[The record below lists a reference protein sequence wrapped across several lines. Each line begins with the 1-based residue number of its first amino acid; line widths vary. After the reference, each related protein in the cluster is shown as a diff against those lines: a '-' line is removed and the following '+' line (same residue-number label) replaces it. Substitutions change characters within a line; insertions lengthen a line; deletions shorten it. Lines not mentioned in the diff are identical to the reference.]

1 MSKIELTK
9 EQVQRLRGSWSM
21 PGTYHEALEKV
32 ANELVAMGLVRPAT
46 LAARSSVAGQLEPSE
61 EEVGKV
67 ATILKNNWGYKGDGS
82 KTCDY
87 HDAMTDIARKIL
99 RAAAR
104 VRLEKAEGEKP

>member
-46 LAARSSVAGQLEPSE
+46 LAARSSVAGQL
-61 EEVGKV
+61 
-67 ATILKNNWGYKGDGS
+67 
-82 KTCDY
+82 
-87 HDAMTDIARKIL
+87 
-99 RAAAR
+99 
-104 VRLEKAEGEKP
+104 